1 MRRPIT
7 ILAAS
12 FFLSRPEVAVTDP
25 VGSEPRESP
34 GREWRR
40 WDSWTNSSWNQEAQC
55 WSTSPGIT
63 RARQTF
69 EEAVGRVQPA
79 VEGVITQLRSL
90 SQVPDEVHVEFGL
103 DLNAEVGAFV
113 AAVSTTANFTVALTW
128 RRDPASEQPQPGS
141 NVSAT
146 GGHGTS

>member
-1 MRRPIT
+1 
-7 ILAAS
+7 
-12 FFLSRPEVAVTDP
+12 VAVTDP
-25 VGSEPRESP
+25 LGLSP
-34 GREWRR
+34 GNRLEGSGGEMGQLVEFPLESGGSVLVDVTGHHTGPVTR
-40 WDSWTNSSWNQEAQC
+40 SLKGTEVVE
-55 WSTSPGIT
+55 

>member
-1 MRRPIT
+1 MGQLVEFPLESGGSVLVDVTGHHTGPVTRSLKGT
-7 ILAAS
+7 
-12 FFLSRPEVAVTDP
+12 EVV
-25 VGSEPRESP
+25 E
-34 GREWRR
+34 
-40 WDSWTNSSWNQEAQC
+40 
-55 WSTSPGIT
+55 